1 MVCQWFVVR
10 VPTNMEERVRESL
23 LNRIKANKLEE
34 KIPQV
39 LVAQVTE
46 AEIRHGKK
54 RVVHRKIFPGYVLV
68 EADLYNAEGE
78 LDKEL
83 WFFIKETP
91 RLGDFV
97 GSDQAPQPMSQDE
110 VDRILGGMKST
121 EEKPRVNIPCKV
133 GDRVKIKDG
142 PFESFNGM
150 VDDVNEEKMVVRV
163 IVTIF
168 GRETPVELEVSQV
181 ELV

>member
-1 MVCQWFVVR
+1 MVKQWFVVR

-23 LNRIKANKLEE
+23 QNRIKKDGLGE
-34 KIPQV
+34 KVPQV
-39 LVAQVTE
+39 VVALVSE

-54 RVVHRKIFPGYVLV
+54 RVVQRKIFPGYVLI
-68 EADLYNAEGE
+68 EADLYDAEGK
-78 LDKEL
+78 LDKDL

-97 GSDQAPQPMSQDE
+97 GSDQHPQAMSQEE
-110 VDRILGGMKST
+110 VDRVLGGMKST
-121 EEKPRVNIPCKV
+121 EEKPRVNIPCAV

-142 PFESFNGM
+142 PFENFNGV
-150 VDDVNEEKMVVRV
+150 VDEVNEEKMVVRV

-181 ELV
+181 EQV

>member
-1 MVCQWFVVR
+1 MVKQWFVVR

-23 LNRIKANKLEE
+23 LHRIKTHELQE

-39 LVAQVTE
+39 LVAQVSE

-54 RVVHRKIFPGYVLV
+54 RVVQRKIFPGYVLI
-68 EADLYNAEGE
+68 EADLYDIEGK
-78 LDKEL
+78 LDRDL

-97 GSDQAPQPMSQDE
+97 GSDQNPQPMSQDE

-121 EEKPRVNIPCKV
+121 EEKPRVNIPCSV
-133 GDRVKIKDG
+133 GDRVKIKEG
-142 PFESFNGM
+142 PFESFNGV
-150 VDDVNEEKMVVRV
+150 VDEVNEEKMVVRV

>member
-1 MVCQWFVVR
+1 MVNQWFIVR
-10 VPTNMEERVRESL
+10 VPTNMEERVKESL
-23 LNRIKANKLEE
+23 LNRIKSHALET

-39 LVAQVTE
+39 LVPLVSE

-54 RVVHRKIFPGYVLV
+54 RVVQRKIFPGYVMV
-68 EADLYNAEGE
+68 EADLYNADGE

-83 WFFIKETP
+83 WFFIKDTP

-97 GSDQAPQPMSQDE
+97 GSDQHPQAISQDE
-110 VDRILGGMKST
+110 ADRILGGMKST
-121 EEKPRVNIPCKV
+121 EEKPRVNIPCQI
-133 GDRVKIKDG
+133 GDRVKVKEG
-142 PFESFNGM
+142 PFENFNGV
-150 VDDVNEEKMVVRV
+150 VDEINEEKMLVRV

-181 ELV
+181 EPV

>member
-1 MVCQWFVVR
+1 MVKQWFVVR

-23 LNRIKANKLEE
+23 SNRIKTHDLEE
-34 KIPQV
+34 RIPQV
-39 LVAQVTE
+39 VVAQVTE
-46 AEIRHGKK
+46 QEIRRGKK
-54 RVVHRKIFPGYVLV
+54 RVVHKKIFPGYVLV
-68 EADLYNAEGE
+68 EADLYDAEGE
-78 LDKEL
+78 IDRDL

-97 GSDQAPQPMSQDE
+97 GSDADPQPMSQDE

-121 EEKPRVNIPCKV
+121 EEKPRVNIPCAI
-133 GDRVKIKDG
+133 GDRVKVKEG
-142 PFESFNGM
+142 PFENFNGV
-150 VDDVNEEKMVVRV
+150 VDQVNEEKLLVRV

-181 ELV
+181 EQV

>member
-1 MVCQWFVVR
+1 MVKQWFVVR

-23 LNRIKANKLEE
+23 LHRIKMHNLEE
-34 KIPQV
+34 KVPQV
-39 LVAQVTE
+39 LVAQVSE

-54 RVVHRKIFPGYVLV
+54 RVVQRKIFPGYVLL
-68 EADLYNAEGE
+68 EADLYDAEGQ
-78 LDKEL
+78 LDRDL

-97 GSDQAPQPMSQDE
+97 GSDQNPQPMGQDE

-121 EEKPRVNIPCKV
+121 EERPRVNIPCAV
-133 GDRVKIKDG
+133 GDRVKIKEG
-142 PFESFNGM
+142 PFENFNGV
-150 VDDVNEEKMVVRV
+150 VDEVNEEKMVVRV

-181 ELV
+181 ETV

>member
-1 MVCQWFVVR
+1 MVTQWFVVR

-23 LNRIKANKLEE
+23 VNRVKSNHLEE

-68 EADLYNAEGE
+68 EADLYDAEGE
-78 LDKEL
+78 LDKDL
-83 WFFIKETP
+83 WFFIKDTP

-97 GSDQAPQPMSQDE
+97 GSDQNPQPMSQEE

-142 PFESFNGM
+142 PFESFSGL

>member
-1 MVCQWFVVR
+1 MVKQWFVVR

-23 LNRIKANKLEE
+23 VNRVKTHHYEE
-34 KIPQV
+34 RISQV
-39 LVAQVTE
+39 LVAQVSE
-46 AEIRHGKK
+46 AEIKHGKK

-68 EADLYNAEGE
+68 EADLYDGEGK
-78 LDKEL
+78 LDREL

-97 GSDQAPQPMSQDE
+97 GSDQFPQPMSQEE
-110 VDRILGGMKST
+110 VERILGGMKST
-121 EEKPRVNIPCKV
+121 EEKPRVNIPCSK
-133 GDRVKIKDG
+133 GDRVKVKEG
-142 PFESFNGM
+142 PFENFNG
-150 VDDVNEEKMVVRV
+150 VVEDVNEEKMLVRV

-168 GRETPVELEVSQV
+168 GRETPVELEISQV

>member
-1 MVCQWFVVR
+1 MVQQWFVVR
-10 VPTNMEERVRESL
+10 VPTNMEDRVRESL
-23 LNRIKANKLEE
+23 LNRVKANHLEDR
-34 KIPQV
+34 IPQV
-39 LVAQVTE
+39 IVAQVAE

-54 RVVHRKIFPGYVLV
+54 RVVHRKIFPGYVLL
-68 EADLYNAEGE
+68 EADLYDHEGK
-78 LDKEL
+78 LDRDL

-97 GSDQAPQPMSQDE
+97 GSDQNPQPMTQDE

-121 EEKPRVNIPCKV
+121 EEKPRVNIPCKS
-133 GDRVKIKDG
+133 GDRVKVKEG
-142 PFESFNGM
+142 PFENFNGV
-150 VDDVNEEKMVVRV
+150 VDDVNEEKMLVRV

>member
-1 MVCQWFVVR
+1 MVSQWFVVR

-23 LNRIKANKLEE
+23 LNRIKTNKLEE

-68 EADLYNAEGE
+68 EADLYDADGE
-78 LDKEL
+78 LDKDL

-97 GSDQAPQPMSQDE
+97 GSDQSPQPMSQDE

-121 EEKPRVNIPCKV
+121 EEKPRVNIPCRV

>member
-1 MVCQWFVVR
+1 MVKQWFVVR

-23 LNRIKANKLEE
+23 LNRIKANSLDE

-46 AEIRHGKK
+46 AEIRRGKK
-54 RVVHRKIFPGYVLV
+54 RVVRRKIFPGYVLI
-68 EADLYNAEGE
+68 EADLYDAEGS
-78 LDKEL
+78 LDKDL
-83 WFFIKETP
+83 WFFIKDTP

-97 GSDQAPQPMSQDE
+97 GSDQSPQPMSQEE
-110 VDRILGGMKST
+110 VDRILGGMKDT
-121 EEKPRVNIPCKV
+121 EEKPRINIPCAV

-142 PFESFNGM
+142 PFENFNGL

-181 ELV
+181 EKV

>member
-1 MVCQWFVVR
+1 VKQWFVVR
-10 VPTNMEERVRESL
+10 VPTNMEERVRDSL
-23 LNRIKANKLEE
+23 LNRVKTHGREE
-34 KIPQV
+34 KVAQV
-39 LVAQVTE
+39 VVAQVTE
-46 AEIRHGKK
+46 QEIRGGKK
-54 RVVHRKIFPGYVLV
+54 RLVQRKIFPGYVLI
-68 EADLYNAEGE
+68 EADLYDGEGK
-78 LDKEL
+78 LDKDL

-97 GSDQAPQPMSQDE
+97 GSDQTPQPMTQDE

-121 EEKPRVNIPCKV
+121 EEKPRVNIPCEI
-133 GDRVKIKDG
+133 GDRVKIKEG
-142 PFESFNGM
+142 PFENFNGV
-150 VDDVNEEKMVVRV
+150 VDEVNVEKMLVRV

>member
-1 MVCQWFVVR
+1 MVKQWFVVR

-23 LNRIKANKLEE
+23 LHRIKTHELQE
-34 KIPQV
+34 KVPQV
-39 LVAQVTE
+39 LVAQVSE

-54 RVVHRKIFPGYVLV
+54 RVVQRKIFPGYVLI
-68 EADLYNAEGE
+68 EADLYDIEGK
-78 LDKEL
+78 LDRDL

-97 GSDQAPQPMSQDE
+97 GSDQNPQPMSQDE

-121 EEKPRVNIPCKV
+121 EEKPRVNIPCAV
-133 GDRVKIKDG
+133 GDRVKIKEG
-142 PFESFNGM
+142 PFESFNGV
-150 VDDVNEEKMVVRV
+150 VDEVNEEKMVVRV